1 MYAVETKSLTK
12 FYGSYKGISNVSLS
26 INKGEIFGLL
36 GPNGAGKTTFLRLLM
51 NLIKPT
57 SGSALVL
64 GMNSDIDSLKIKSRI
79 GYLQGDYVTY
89 PSIKIID
96 LLNFIKN
103 LRPSNQ
109 TDWNILCERFDLD
122 VKRKIGDLSKGNRQK
137 LGIVQAFMSDPELLI
152 LDEPTSGL
160 DPLLQQE
167 FESLIFERKEQGASV
182 IMSSHIFQEIESMC
196 DKAGVIREG
205 EIVSVENVSSLS
217 EKRTFKIEIV
227 FSKPVEKQFFVNCD
241 GLDII
246 SLKDNKLTCILNGK
260 ADSLLKTLAK
270 YEVISFQSEQ
280 AGLEEMFMSF
290 YPKN

>member
-12 FYGSYKGISNVSLS
+12 FYGSFRGISNVSLS
-26 INKGEIFGLL
+26 INKGDIFGLL

-57 SGSALVL
+57 AGSAFVL
-64 GMNSDIDSLKIKSRI
+64 GMNPTIDSLKIKSRI
-79 GYLQGDYVTY
+79 GYLQGDYVAY
-89 PSIKIID
+89 PTLKVID
-96 LLNFIKN
+96 LLNFTKN

-122 VKRKIGDLSKGNRQK
+122 VNRKIGDLSKGNRQK

-160 DPLLQQE
+160 DPLLQNE

-290 YPKN
+290 YTKS

>member
-12 FYGSYKGISNVSLS
+12 FYGSFRGISNVSLS
-26 INKGEIFGLL
+26 INKGDIFGLL

-64 GMNSDIDSLKIKSRI
+64 GMNSDIDSLKINSRI

-89 PSIKIID
+89 PSLKIID
-96 LLNFIKN
+96 LLNFTKN

-160 DPLLQQE
+160 DPLLQHE
-167 FESLIFERKEQGASV
+167 FESLIFERKERGASV

-217 EKRTFKIEIV
+217 EKRTFRIEVV
-227 FSKPVEKQFFVNCD
+227 FSKP
-241 GLDII
+241 
-246 SLKDNKLTCILNGK
+246 
-260 ADSLLKTLAK
+260 
-270 YEVISFQSEQ
+270 
-280 AGLEEMFMSF
+280 
-290 YPKN
+290 

>member
-12 FYGSYKGISNVSLS
+12 FYGSYRGISNVSLS
-26 INKGEIFGLL
+26 IKKGEIFGLL

-57 SGSALVL
+57 SGRAIIL
-64 GMNSDIDSLKIKSRI
+64 GMNSDIDSLKIKSRV
-79 GYLQGDYVTY
+79 GYLQGDYVAY
-89 PSIKIID
+89 PNLKVID
-96 LLNFIKN
+96 LLNFTKN

-122 VKRKIGDLSKGNRQK
+122 AKRKIGDLSKGNRQK
-137 LGIVQAFMSDPELLI
+137 LGIVQAFMSEPELLI

-167 FESLIFERKEQGASV
+167 FKSLIFERKDRGASV
-182 IMSSHIFQEIESMC
+182 IMSSHIFQEIESIC
-196 DKAGVIREG
+196 DKVAVIREG

-227 FSKPVEKQFFVNCD
+227 FSKPVEKQPFVDCD
-241 GLDII
+241 GLDNI
-246 SLKDNKLTCILNGK
+246 SLKDNKLTCTLNGK
-260 ADSLLKTLAK
+260 VDSLLKTLAK

-280 AGLEEMFMSF
+280 TGLEEMFMSF
-290 YPKN
+290 YPKS

>member
-12 FYGSYKGISNVSLS
+12 FYGSYRGITNVNLS

-36 GPNGAGKTTFLRLLM
+36 GPNGSGKTTFLRLLM

-57 SGSALVL
+57 SGSAFVL
-64 GMNSDIDSLKIKSRI
+64 GMNSDIDSLKIKSKV
-79 GYLQGDYVTY
+79 GYLQGDYVAY
-89 PSIKIID
+89 PGLKVID
-96 LLNFIKN
+96 LLNFTKN

-109 TDWNILCERFDLD
+109 TAWNTLCERFDLD
-122 VKRKIGDLSKGNRQK
+122 VERKIGDLSKGNRQK
-137 LGIVQAFMSDPELLI
+137 LGLIQAFMSDPKLLI

-160 DPLLQQE
+160 DPLLQHE

-182 IMSSHIFQEIESMC
+182 IMSSHILQEIESMC
-196 DKAGVIREG
+196 DRAGVIREG

-227 FSKPVEKQFFVNCD
+227 FSKPVEKTSFDDCE
-241 GLDII
+241 GLNSI
-246 SLKDNKLTCILNGK
+246 SLEDNKLKCILNGK
-260 ADSLLKTLAK
+260 ADSLLKKLAK

-290 YPKN
+290 YPKS

>member
-12 FYGSYKGISNVSLS
+12 FYGSFRGISNVSLS
-26 INKGEIFGLL
+26 INKGDIFGLL

-57 SGSALVL
+57 AGSAFVL
-64 GMNSDIDSLKIKSRI
+64 GMNPTIDSLKIKSRI
-79 GYLQGDYVTY
+79 GYLQGDYVAY
-89 PSIKIID
+89 PTLKVID
-96 LLNFIKN
+96 LLNLTKN

-122 VKRKIGDLSKGNRQK
+122 VNRKIGDLSKGNRQK

-160 DPLLQQE
+160 DPLLQNE

-227 FSKPVEKQFFVNCD
+227 FSKPVEKQSFVDCD
-241 GLDII
+241 GIDSI
-246 SLKDNKLTCILNGK
+246 SLKDNKLTCVLNGK

-280 AGLEEMFMSF
+280 SGLEEMFMSF

>member
-12 FYGSYKGISNVSLS
+12 FYGSYRGISNVSLS
-26 INKGEIFGLL
+26 INKGAIFGLL

-57 SGSALVL
+57 SGRAIIL
-64 GMNSDIDSLKIKSRI
+64 GMNSDIDSLKIKSRV
-79 GYLQGDYVTY
+79 GYLQGDYVAY
-89 PSIKIID
+89 PNLKVID
-96 LLNFIKN
+96 LLNFTKN

-137 LGIVQAFMSDPELLI
+137 LGIVQAFMSEPELLI

-167 FESLIFERKEQGASV
+167 FKSLIFERKDRGASV
-182 IMSSHIFQEIESMC
+182 IMSSHIFQEIESMS
-196 DKAGVIREG
+196 DKVAVIREG

-227 FSKPVEKQFFVNCD
+227 FSKPVEKQPFVDCD
-241 GLDII
+241 GLDNI
-246 SLKDNKLTCILNGK
+246 SLKDNNLTCTLNGK
-260 ADSLLKTLAK
+260 VDSLLKTLAK

-280 AGLEEMFMSF
+280 TGLEEMFMSF
-290 YPKN
+290 YPKS

>member
-12 FYGSYKGISNVSLS
+12 FYGSYRGISNVSLS
-26 INKGEIFGLL
+26 INKGAIFGLL

-57 SGSALVL
+57 SGRAIIL
-64 GMNSDIDSLKIKSRI
+64 GMNSDIDSLKIKSRV
-79 GYLQGDYVTY
+79 GYLQGDYVAY
-89 PSIKIID
+89 PNLKVID
-96 LLNFIKN
+96 LLNFTKN

-137 LGIVQAFMSDPELLI
+137 LGIVQAFMSEPELLI

-167 FESLIFERKEQGASV
+167 FKSLIFERKDRGASV

-196 DKAGVIREG
+196 DKVAVIREG

-227 FSKPVEKQFFVNCD
+227 FSKPVEKQPFVDCD
-241 GLDII
+241 GLDNI
-246 SLKDNKLTCILNGK
+246 SLKDNNLTCTLNGK
-260 ADSLLKTLAK
+260 VDSLLKTLAK

-280 AGLEEMFMSF
+280 TGLEEMFMSF
-290 YPKN
+290 YPKS